1 MKKFFYIAI
10 VTIILSMVAN
20 SAKANY
26 LYLHHSVWGDE
37 EHNYTI
43 EVVDTIYVDMDVIGP
58 MGMGVYYEDHTKAVA
73 HSMFEFPIP
82 TLEGWKFFSY
92 RAKDEFHDGK
102 WVDVIYFEKL
112 INRYDINGYYI
123 NRKTPTD
130 LYACFVFADDDTTAI
145 NEIDNSDTKPTE
157 IYTLNGIK
165 VKEIT
170 QSGIYIVNGKK
181 TFVKK

>member
-26 LYLHHSVWGDE
+26 LYLHHEIWGDE
-37 EHNYTI
+37 GHNYTI
-43 EVVDTIYVDMDVIGP
+43 DVVDTIYVDFDCIRP
-58 MGMGVYYEDHTKAVA
+58 YDGVFYTDETKAVS
-73 HSMFEFPIP
+73 HYMFEFPIP
-82 TLEGWKFFSY
+82 TYEGHKFLSY
-92 RAKDEFHDGK
+92 RAKDEFHKDE
-102 WVDVIYFEKL
+102 WIDVIYFDKSF
-112 INRYDINGYYI
+112 NRYVINGYYI
-123 NRKTPTD
+123 NEETPIH
-130 LYACFVFADDDTTAI
+130 LYANWCFDDYTTAI
-145 NEIDNSDTKPTE
+145 DEIDNNTSKPTE
-157 IYTLNGIK
+157 IYTLNGVK

>member
-26 LYLHHSVWGDE
+26 LYLHHDVWGDE
-37 EHNYTI
+37 GHNYTI
-43 EVVDTIYVDMDVIGP
+43 DVVDTIYVNLDCIN
-58 MGMGVYYEDHTKAVA
+58 GVFYTDETKSVA

-82 TLEGWKFFSY
+82 TLEDYKFVSY
-92 RAKDEFHDGK
+92 RAKDEFHNGK
-102 WVDVIYFEKL
+102 WIPVIYFDNL
-112 INRYDINGYYI
+112 FNRYVVNGYYI
-123 NRKTPTD
+123 NKSTPID

-157 IYTLNGIK
+157 IYTLNGVK

>member
-1 MKKFFYIAI
+1 MKKFYYIAI

-26 LYLHHSVWGDE
+26 LYLHHTNE
-37 EHNYTI
+37 EHKDI
-43 EVVDTIYVDMDVIGP
+43 VDTIYVDEDAIGT
-58 MGMGVYYEDHTKAVA
+58 MGVYYEDHTKAVA

-82 TLEGWKFFSY
+82 TRKGFIFLGY
-92 RAKDEFHDGK
+92 RFMNQIGQWEEVVVFDEALNRYKVRGYYLNLDRPLD
-102 WVDVIYFEKL
+102 VDVKWGID
-112 INRYDINGYYI
+112 YDYEE
-123 NRKTPTD
+123 P
-130 LYACFVFADDDTTAI
+130 TTAI
-145 NEIDNSDTKPTE
+145 NEIDNNTSEPTE

-181 TFVKK
+181 EYIK

>member
-26 LYLHHSVWGDE
+26 LYLHHDVWGDE
-37 EHNYTI
+37 GHNYTI
-43 EVVDTIYVDMDVIGP
+43 DVVDKIYVDEDVIGP
-58 MGMGVYYEDHTKAVA
+58 MGMGVYYTDHTKAVA
-73 HSMFEFPIP
+73 ISMYDFPIP
-82 TLEGWKFFSY
+82 TLEGRKFLSY

-102 WVDVIYFEKL
+102 WVDVIYFDKSF
-112 INRYDINGYYI
+112 NRYVINGYYI

-130 LYACFVFADDDTTAI
+130 LYANWELAGDDTTAI
-145 NEIDNSDTKPTE
+145 DEIDNSDTKPTE

>member
-26 LYLHHSVWGDE
+26 LYLHHNVWGDE
-37 EHNYTI
+37 GHNYTI
-43 EVVDTIYVDMDVIGP
+43 EVVDTIYVDFDCID
-58 MGMGVYYEDHTKAVA
+58 GVFYTDKTKSVSM
-73 HSMFEFPIP
+73 SMFEFPIP
-82 TLEGWKFFSY
+82 TLEGRKFFSY
-92 RAKDEFHDGK
+92 RAKDEFHDGE
-102 WVDVIYFEKL
+102 WIEVIYFDNL
-112 INRYDINGYYI
+112 FNRYVINGYYI
-123 NRKTPTD
+123 NRSTPTD
-130 LYACFVFADDDTTAI
+130 LYACFVFAGDDTTAI
-145 NEIDNSDTKPTE
+145 NEIDYNTSKPTE

-181 TFVKK
+181 TFVKR

>member
-26 LYLHHSVWGDE
+26 LYLHHTNE
-37 EHNYTI
+37 EHKDI
-43 EVVDTIYVDMDVIGP
+43 VDTIYVDEDAIGT
-58 MGMGVYYEDHTKAVA
+58 MGVYYTDHTKAVA
-73 HSMFEFPIP
+73 HYMSEFPIP
-82 TLEGWKFFSY
+82 TRKGFIFLGY
-92 RAKDEFHDGK
+92 RFMNQIGQWEDVVVFDEAQNRYKVKGQYLNLDRPLD
-102 WVDVIYFEKL
+102 VDVKWGID
-112 INRYDINGYYI
+112 YDYEE
-123 NRKTPTD
+123 P
-130 LYACFVFADDDTTAI
+130 TTAI
-145 NEIDNSDTKPTE
+145 DEIDNNTSKPTE
-157 IYTLNGIK
+157 IYTLNGVK

>member
-26 LYLHHSVWGDE
+26 LYLHHTNE
-37 EHNYTI
+37 EGKNF
-43 EVVDTIYVDMDVIGP
+43 VDIIYVDEDAIGT
-58 MGMGVYYEDHTKAVA
+58 MGVYYTDHTKAVA

-82 TLEGWKFFSY
+82 TSKGEIFVKY
-92 RAKDEFHDGK
+92 RYMNNIHQWEDVVVYDEAQKHYIVKGK
-102 WVDVIYFEKL
+102 YLNLDEPIHLSAVFV
-112 INRYDINGYYI
+112 
-123 NRKTPTD
+123 TD
-130 LYACFVFADDDTTAI
+130 YNYEEPTTAI
-145 NEIDNSDTKPTE
+145 DEIDNSDTKPTE

-165 VKEIT
+165 VKEIV

-181 TFVKK
+181 VFVKK

>member
-26 LYLHHSVWGDE
+26 LYLHHHIWGDE
-37 EHNYTI
+37 GHNYTI
-43 EVVDTIYVDMDVIGP
+43 EVVDTIYVNLNCVSQFD
-58 MGMGVYYEDHTKAVA
+58 GVFYTDETKSVA

-82 TLEGWKFFSY
+82 TLEDYKFVSY
-92 RAKDEFHDGK
+92 RAKDEFHNGK
-102 WVDVIYFEKL
+102 WIDVIYFDNL
-112 INRYDINGYYI
+112 FNRYVVNGYYI
-123 NRKTPTD
+123 NKSTPTD
-130 LYACFVFADDDTTAI
+130 LYACFVYDYTTAI

-157 IYTLNGIK
+157 IYTLNGVK

-181 TFVKK
+181 TYVKK

>member
-26 LYLHHSVWGDE
+26 LYLHHHIWGDE
-37 EHNYTI
+37 GHNYTI
-43 EVVDTIYVDMDVIGP
+43 EVVDTIYVDFDCISP
-58 MGMGVYYEDHTKAVA
+58 FDGVFYTDETKSVS
-73 HSMFEFPIP
+73 HFMFEFPIP
-82 TLEGWKFFSY
+82 TLEDYKFVSY
-92 RAKDEFHDGK
+92 RAKDEFHNGK
-102 WVDVIYFEKL
+102 WIDVIYFDNL
-112 INRYDINGYYI
+112 FNRYVVNGYYI
-123 NRKTPTD
+123 NKSTPTD

>member
-26 LYLHHSVWGDE
+26 LYLHHTNE
-37 EHNYTI
+37 EHKDI
-43 EVVDTIYVDMDVIGP
+43 VDTIYVDEDAIGT
-58 MGMGVYYEDHTKAVA
+58 MGVYYTDHTKAVA

-82 TLEGWKFFSY
+82 TRKGFIFLGY
-92 RAKDEFHDGK
+92 RFMNQIGQWEDVVVFDEAQ
-102 WVDVIYFEKL
+102 
-112 INRYDINGYYI
+112 NRYKVKGQYLNLDRPLDVYVKWGGDYDY
-123 NRKTPTD
+123 KEP
-130 LYACFVFADDDTTAI
+130 TTAI
-145 NEIDNSDTKPTE
+145 DEIDNNTSKPTE
-157 IYTLNGIK
+157 IYTLNGVK
-165 VKEIT
+165 VKEII

>member
-26 LYLHHSVWGDE
+26 LYLHHTNDE
-37 EHNYTI
+37 HKDI
-43 EVVDTIYVDMDVIGP
+43 VDTIYVDEDAIGTL
-58 MGMGVYYEDHTKAVA
+58 GVYYTDHTKAVA
-73 HSMFEFPIP
+73 HYMSEFPIP
-82 TLEGWKFFSY
+82 TRKGFIFLGY
-92 RAKDEFHDGK
+92 RYMNNIHQWEDVVVYDEAQKRYKVKGK
-102 WVDVIYFEKL
+102 YLNLDEPIHLSVKWGIDYNYEE
-112 INRYDINGYYI
+112 
-123 NRKTPTD
+123 P
-130 LYACFVFADDDTTAI
+130 TTAI
-145 NEIDNSDTKPTE
+145 NEIDNNTSEPTE

-181 TFVKK
+181 EYIK

>member
-26 LYLHHSVWGDE
+26 LYLHHDVWGDE

-43 EVVDTIYVDMDVIGP
+43 DVVDTIYVTPDCISP
-58 MGMGVYYEDHTKAVA
+58 YFGVFYTDETKSVSI
-73 HSMFEFPIP
+73 SMNDFPIP
-82 TLEGWKFFSY
+82 TFEGHKFLSY

-112 INRYDINGYYI
+112 INRYDINGYYT
-123 NRKTPTD
+123 NRKTPTH
-130 LYACFVFADDDTTAI
+130 LYANWGFVDDDTTAI
-145 NEIDNSDTKPTE
+145 DEIDNSDTKPTE

-181 TFVKK
+181 VVVK

>member
-26 LYLHHSVWGDE
+26 LYLHHEVWGDE
-37 EHNYTI
+37 GHNYTI
-43 EVVDTIYVDMDVIGP
+43 VVVDTIYVNLNCISQFD
-58 MGMGVYYEDHTKAVA
+58 GVFYTDETKSVA

-82 TLEGWKFFSY
+82 TYEGHKFLSY
-92 RAKDEFHDGK
+92 QAKDEFHNDK
-102 WVDVIYFEKL
+102 WIDVIYFDKSF
-112 INRYDINGYYI
+112 NRYVINGYYI
-123 NRKTPTD
+123 NKKTPIH
-130 LYACFVFADDDTTAI
+130 LYANWCFDDYTTAI
-145 NEIDNSDTKPTE
+145 DEIDNNTSKPTE
-157 IYTLNGIK
+157 IYALNGVK
-165 VKEIT
+165 VKEII

>member
-26 LYLHHSVWGDE
+26 LYLHHEIWGDE
-37 EHNYTI
+37 GHNYSI
-43 EVVDTIYVDMDVIGP
+43 DVVDTIYVDLGYIRP

-73 HSMFEFPIP
+73 HSMLEFPIP
-82 TLEGWKFFSY
+82 TYEGHKFLSY
-92 RAKDEFHDGK
+92 QAKDEFHEDE
-102 WVDVIYFEKL
+102 WIDVIYFDKL
-112 INRYDINGYYI
+112 FNHYVINGYYI
-123 NRKTPTD
+123 NEETPIH
-130 LYACFVFADDDTTAI
+130 LYAKWSFDKTTAI
-145 NEIDNSDTKPTE
+145 DEIDNNTSKPTE
-157 IYTLNGIK
+157 IYTLNGVK

-181 TFVKK
+181 TYVKK

>member
-26 LYLHHSVWGDE
+26 LYLHHEVWGDE
-37 EHNYTI
+37 GHNYTI
-43 EVVDTIYVDMDVIGP
+43 DVVDTIYVDFDCISQFD
-58 MGMGVYYEDHTKAVA
+58 GVFYTDETKSVA
-73 HSMFEFPIP
+73 ISMFEFPIP
-82 TLEGWKFFSY
+82 TFERHKFLSY
-92 RAKDEFHDGK
+92 RAKDIFHDDE
-102 WVDVIYFEKL
+102 WVDVIYFDKL
-112 INRYDINGYYI
+112 FNRYNINGYYI
-123 NRKTPTD
+123 NKKTPTD
-130 LYACFVFADDDTTAI
+130 LYAHWGFDDDTTAI
-145 NEIDNSDTKPTE
+145 DEVDNSDTKPTE

>member
-26 LYLHHSVWGDE
+26 LYLHHHVWGDE
-37 EHNYTI
+37 GHNYTI
-43 EVVDTIYVDMDVIGP
+43 EVVDTIYVNFDCINGVFYDKTKSVP
-58 MGMGVYYEDHTKAVA
+58 M
-73 HSMFEFPIP
+73 SMFEFPIP
-82 TLEGWKFFSY
+82 TLEDYKFVSY
-92 RAKDEFHDGK
+92 RAKDEFHNGK
-102 WVDVIYFEKL
+102 WIDVIYFDNL
-112 INRYDINGYYI
+112 FNRYVVNGYYI
-123 NRKTPTD
+123 NKSTPTD

-157 IYTLNGIK
+157 IYTLNGVK
-165 VKEIT
+165 VKEII

>member
-26 LYLHHSVWGDE
+26 LYLHHTNE
-37 EHNYTI
+37 ENKDI
-43 EVVDTIYVDMDVIGP
+43 VDTIYVDEDAIGTF
-58 MGMGVYYEDHTKAVA
+58 GVYYTDHTKAVA
-73 HSMFEFPIP
+73 ISMNDFPIP
-82 TLEGWKFFSY
+82 THKGFIFLGY
-92 RAKDEFHDGK
+92 RYMNQIGQWEDVVVFDEAQNRYIVRGYYLNLDRPLDVDVK
-102 WVDVIYFEKL
+102 WVMDYNYEE
-112 INRYDINGYYI
+112 
-123 NRKTPTD
+123 P
-130 LYACFVFADDDTTAI
+130 TTAI
-145 NEIDNSDTKPTE
+145 NEIDNNTSKPTE

-181 TFVKK
+181 TFVKR

>member
-26 LYLHHSVWGDE
+26 LYLHHDNE
-37 EHNYTI
+37 EGKDI
-43 EVVDTIYVDMDVIGP
+43 VDTVYVDEDTIGLL
-58 MGMGVYYEDHTKAVA
+58 GMGVYYTDHTKAVA

-82 TLEGWKFFSY
+82 TRKGFIFVCY
-92 RAKDEFHDGK
+92 RFMNQIGQWEEVVVFDEALNRYKVKGRYLNLDRPLD
-102 WVDVIYFEKL
+102 VDVQW
-112 INRYDINGYYI
+112 DIDYNYEE
-123 NRKTPTD
+123 P
-130 LYACFVFADDDTTAI
+130 TTAI
-145 NEIDNSDTKPTE
+145 DEIDNSDTKPTE
-157 IYTLNGIK
+157 IYTLNGFK

-181 TFVKK
+181 EYIK

>member
-26 LYLHHSVWGDE
+26 LYLHHHIWGDE
-37 EHNYTI
+37 GHNYTI
-43 EVVDTIYVDMDVIGP
+43 EVVDTIYVDFDCISP
-58 MGMGVYYEDHTKAVA
+58 YFGVFYTDETKSVA
-73 HSMFEFPIP
+73 ISMNDFPIP
-82 TLEGWKFFSY
+82 TLEGRKFVSY
-92 RAKDEFHDGK
+92 RAKDEFHNGK
-102 WVDVIYFEKL
+102 WIDVIYFDNL
-112 INRYDINGYYI
+112 FNRYVVNGYYI
-123 NRKTPTD
+123 NKSTPTD

-157 IYTLNGIK
+157 IYTLNGVK
-165 VKEIT
+165 VKEII

>member
-1 MKKFFYIAI
+1 MKKFFYITI

-26 LYLHHSVWGDE
+26 LYLHHTNE
-37 EHNYTI
+37 ENKDI
-43 EVVDTIYVDMDVIGP
+43 VDTIYVDEDVIGP
-58 MGMGVYYEDHTKAVA
+58 MGMGVYYTDHTKTVA
-73 HSMFEFPIP
+73 ISMNDFPIP
-82 TLEGWKFFSY
+82 TCKGFIFLGY
-92 RAKDEFHDGK
+92 RFMNQIGQWEDVVVFDEAQNRYIVKGYYLNLDRPLD
-102 WVDVIYFEKL
+102 VDVKWG
-112 INRYDINGYYI
+112 RDYDYEE
-123 NRKTPTD
+123 P
-130 LYACFVFADDDTTAI
+130 TTAI
-145 NEIDNSDTKPTE
+145 DEIDNSDTKPTE

>member
-26 LYLHHSVWGDE
+26 LYLHHTNE
-37 EHNYTI
+37 EGKNF
-43 EVVDTIYVDMDVIGP
+43 VDTIYVDEDAIGTL
-58 MGMGVYYEDHTKAVA
+58 GVYYTDHTKAVA
-73 HSMFEFPIP
+73 HYMSEFPIP
-82 TLEGWKFFSY
+82 TSKGSIFVKY
-92 RAKDEFHDGK
+92 RYMNNTHQWEDVVVYDEA
-102 WVDVIYFEKL
+102 L
-112 INRYDINGYYI
+112 NRYKVKGQYLNLDEPIHLSAVFV
-123 NRKTPTD
+123 TD
-130 LYACFVFADDDTTAI
+130 YNYKEPTTAI
-145 NEIDNSDTKPTE
+145 DEIDNSETKPTE
-157 IYTLNGIK
+157 IFTLNGIK

>member
-26 LYLHHSVWGDE
+26 LYLHHTNDE
-37 EHNYTI
+37 WKDI
-43 EVVDTIYVDMDVIGP
+43 VDTIYVDEDAIGTL
-58 MGMGVYYEDHTKAVA
+58 GVYYTDHTKAVA

-82 TLEGWKFFSY
+82 TRKGCIFVCY
-92 RAKDEFHDGK
+92 RFMNQIGQWEEVVVFDKAQNRYKVKGQYLNLDRPLD
-102 WVDVIYFEKL
+102 VDVKW
-112 INRYDINGYYI
+112 DIDYNYEE
-123 NRKTPTD
+123 PT
-130 LYACFVFADDDTTAI
+130 TTI
-145 NEIDNSDTKPTE
+145 DEIDNSTSKPTE
-157 IYTLNGIK
+157 IYTLNGVK
-165 VKEIT
+165 VKEII

>member
-26 LYLHHSVWGDE
+26 LYLHHTNE
-37 EHNYTI
+37 EHKDI
-43 EVVDTIYVDMDVIGP
+43 VDTIYVDEDAIGTL
-58 MGMGVYYEDHTKAVA
+58 GVYYTDHTKAVA
-73 HSMFEFPIP
+73 HYMSEFPIP
-82 TLEGWKFFSY
+82 TRKGFIFLGY
-92 RAKDEFHDGK
+92 RYKNNIRQWEDVVVYDEAQKRYVIKGQYLNLDEPIHLSVK
-102 WVDVIYFEKL
+102 WGID
-112 INRYDINGYYI
+112 YDY
-123 NRKTPTD
+123 KEP
-130 LYACFVFADDDTTAI
+130 TTAI

-157 IYTLNGIK
+157 IFTLNGIK
-165 VKEIT
+165 VKEIV

>member
-26 LYLHHSVWGDE
+26 LYLHHDVWGDE
-37 EHNYTI
+37 GHNYTI
-43 EVVDTIYVDMDVIGP
+43 DVVDTIYVDGDVIGP
-58 MGMGVYYEDHTKAVA
+58 MGMGVYYEDHTKAVS
-73 HSMFEFPIP
+73 HYMFEFPIP
-82 TLEGWKFFSY
+82 TFEGHKFLSY
-92 RAKDEFHDGK
+92 RAKDEFHKDE
-102 WVDVIYFEKL
+102 WIDVIYFDKL
-112 INRYDINGYYI
+112 FNHYVINGYYI
-123 NRKTPTD
+123 NKKTPIH
-130 LYACFVFADDDTTAI
+130 LYAHWCFDDDTTAI
-145 NEIDNSDTKPTE
+145 DEINNSDTKSTE

>member
-26 LYLHHSVWGDE
+26 LYLHHTNE
-37 EHNYTI
+37 EGKNI
-43 EVVDTIYVDMDVIGP
+43 VDTVYVDEDTIGP
-58 MGMGVYYEDHTKAVA
+58 LGTGVYYTDHTKAVA

-82 TLEGWKFFSY
+82 TRKGKIFVKY
-92 RAKDEFHDGK
+92 RYKNNIREWEDVVVYDEALKRYKVKGK
-102 WVDVIYFEKL
+102 YLNLDEPIHLSALFV
-112 INRYDINGYYI
+112 
-123 NRKTPTD
+123 TD
-130 LYACFVFADDDTTAI
+130 YNHEEPTTAI
-145 NEIDNSDTKPTE
+145 DEIDNNTSKPTE

-181 TFVKK
+181 TYVKR